1 VISGLL
7 RIIGVIVEWLFLRW
21 KRDAAEADSELNELE
36 ATQQAIT
43 EGDEDAE
50 DAVQAQFSQWRRE
63 NQLAD
68 LNRDGHHPDSDRL

>member
-1 VISGLL
+1 MISGLL

-21 KRDAAEADSELNELE
+21 KKDAAEADSEINELE

-43 EGDEDAE
+43 EGDE

-68 LNRDGHHPDSDRL
+68 LNRNGHPPDSDRL